1 VSTAP
6 TRRRTSELGLG
17 VLAVIVAAF
26 GYLLV
31 QLAQKPDVP
40 PDLWVIFVAVLGLF
54 LGAHVAVRRLAPE
67 ADPVLLPLA
76 ALLNGLGFVTVARID
91 SGLGRIQAIWT
102 AVSIVAFVLTLLL
115 VPRIRT
121 LERYRYT
128 FLFLGMVALLLPLAP
143 GLGKT
148 INGARLWVGI
158 GPVNFQPGEAA
169 KVMLVLFFAAYLVDK
184 RELLASGTRRIGRL
198 HLPEP
203 RHLGPLLLA
212 WGISILIM
220 VRETDLGQ
228 AMLLFA
234 LCGVML
240 YVATDRAAYTL
251 FAVVLFLAASLVAYQ
266 AFGHVQTRVQTWV
279 DPFRYANSKGY
290 QLVQGLFGF
299 AAGGFGGTGLG
310 LGNPKQIPNAAT
322 DFVFASIGEE
332 LGLLGGVAVL
342 VAIVLF
348 VGAGLRIAVR
358 ADRPFPKLFATGLTA
373 IIGLQSFVIIGGVTR
388 TIPLTGVTLP
398 FISYGGSSLVANW
411 VILALLLRISD
422 DNARGTPARRRG
434 AVARAP

>member
-1 VSTAP
+1 MSAAL

-17 VLAVIVAAF
+17 ILAVIVAAF

-40 PDLWVIFVAVLGLF
+40 PDLWVIFVAVLALF
-54 LGAHVAVRRLAPE
+54 LGAHVAVRRLAPD

-91 SGLGRIQAIWT
+91 SELGRIQAIWT
-102 AVSIVAFVLTLLL
+102 AVSVAAFVLTLLL

-128 FLFLGMVALLLPLAP
+128 FLFFGMVALLLPLAP
-143 GLGKT
+143 GIGKT

-158 GPVNFQPGEAA
+158 GPVNFQPGEAG

-198 HLPEP
+198 RLPEP

-251 FAVVLFLAASLVAYQ
+251 FAIVLFVAASFVAYQ
-266 AFGHVQTRVQTWV
+266 AFGHVRTRVQTWV
-279 DPFRYANSKGY
+279 DPFRYANNKGY
-290 QLVQGLFGF
+290 QLVQSLFGF

-332 LGLLGGVAVL
+332 LGLLGAVAVL
-342 VAIVLF
+342 VALLLF

-358 ADRPFPKLFATGLTA
+358 AERPFPKLFATGLTA

-422 DNARGTPARRRG
+422 DNARGAPSRRRG

>member
-1 VSTAP
+1 
-6 TRRRTSELGLG
+6 
-17 VLAVIVAAF
+17 
-26 GYLLV
+26 
-31 QLAQKPDVP
+31 
-40 PDLWVIFVAVLGLF
+40 
-54 LGAHVAVRRLAPE
+54 
-67 ADPVLLPLA
+67 
-76 ALLNGLGFVTVARID
+76 VTVARID
-91 SGLGRIQAIWT
+91 TNLGRIQAIWT
-102 AVSIVAFVLTLLL
+102 AASVAAFVLTLLF
-115 VPRIRT
+115 VRRIRT

-128 FLFLGMVALLLPLAP
+128 FLFLGTIALLLPLAP
-143 GLGKT
+143 GIGKT

-184 RELLASGTRRIGRL
+184 RELLASGTRRLGPLRL
-198 HLPEP
+198 PAV

-212 WGISILIM
+212 WGVSILVM

-228 AMLLFA
+228 AMIVFA
-234 LCGVML
+234 LCGIML

-251 FAVVLFLAASLVAYQ
+251 IAAVLFIGASVIAYQ

-279 DPFRYANSKGY
+279 DPFRYANDKGY

-322 DFVFASIGEE
+322 DFVFAAIGEE
-332 LGLLGGVAVL
+332 LGLLGA
-342 VAIVLF
+342 VAILIALLLLI
-348 VGAGLRIAVR
+348 GAGLRIAMR
-358 ADRPFPKLFATGLTA
+358 AERPFPKLFATGLTA

-422 DNARGTPARRRG
+422 DTARAAQARRSTV
-434 AVARAP
+434 VARAP

>member
-1 VSTAP
+1 L

-17 VLAVIVAAF
+17 ILAVIVAAF

-40 PDLWVIFVAVLGLF
+40 PDLWVIFVAVLALF
-54 LGAHVAVRRLAPE
+54 VGAHVAVRRLAPD

-76 ALLNGLGFVTVARID
+76 ALLNGLGFVTVARLD
-91 SGLGRIQAIWT
+91 SELGRIQAIWT
-102 AVSIVAFVLTLLL
+102 AVSVAAFVLALLF
-115 VPRIRT
+115 VRRVRT

-128 FLFLGMVALLLPLAP
+128 FLLLGMVALLLPLAP
-143 GLGKT
+143 GVGRT
-148 INGARLWVGI
+148 INGARLWVRI
-158 GPVNFQPGEAA
+158 GPVNFQPGEAG

-184 RELLASGTRRIGRL
+184 REVLASGTRRIGRL

-203 RHLGPLLLA
+203 RHLGPLLLT

-234 LCGVML
+234 LCGVLL

-251 FAVVLFLAASLVAYQ
+251 FAVVLFVAACVVAYQ

-279 DPFRYANSKGY
+279 DPFRYANNKGY

-322 DFVFASIGEE
+322 DFVFAAIGEE
-332 LGLLGGVAVL
+332 LGLLGAVAVL
-342 VAIVLF
+342 VALLLF
-348 VGAGLRIAVR
+348 VGAGLRIAMR
-358 ADRPFPKLFATGLTA
+358 ADRPFPKLFATGLTT

-422 DNARGTPARRRG
+422 DNARGAPTRRPG
-434 AVARAP
+434 VAAHAP